1 MSSEPRSA
9 HNPSFA
15 VVTILVAIGAGLFAR
30 LALIL
35 VARAVGGS
43 ALLEWFETTALGL
56 AMLAALVQSALLLV
70 VWLRA
75 SLVPGLRSA
84 LLWESR
90 NRESRW
96 LPSLL
101 LILGLGPLANLC
113 GLVIAK
119 VTGSNL
125 QSMEQIASLIRRAS
139 PLELLPL
146 ALVLTLMPALVEE
159 SLFRGLVFRS
169 LTGIRVGLAVVLQAL
184 AFGFFHLDV
193 AQGVAT
199 SILGLGFGYIVMT
212 TGSLVG
218 AMVAHAGYNL
228 TVLMSQRFIATNG
241 AMDGLRLSAWQ
252 CAEVVVGI
260 AVSALAAR
268 TLFRYEVSSK

>member
-9 HNPSFA
+9 QNPIFA
-15 VVTILVAIGAGLFAR
+15 LITILVAIGAGLFAR
-30 LALIL
+30 LALVL
-35 VARAVGGS
+35 VARGIGGH
-43 ALLEWFETTALGL
+43 ALLEWFESTALGL
-56 AMLAALVQSALLLV
+56 AVLAALMQSALLAV

-75 SLVPGLRSA
+75 ALVPELRDA
-84 LLWESR
+84 LVWGSR

-113 GLVIAK
+113 GLAIAK
-119 VTGSNL
+119 VTGANL
-125 QSMEQIASLIRRAS
+125 QSIEQIATLIRRAS
-139 PLELLPL
+139 PIELVPL

-159 SLFRGLVFRS
+159 SLFRGLVFGS
-169 LTGIRVGLAVVLQAL
+169 LRGIGVGVAVVLQAI

-228 TVLMSQRFIATNG
+228 TVLLSQRFISSNSG
-241 AMDGLRLSAWQ
+241 ADEFHLLSWTG
-252 CAEVVVGI
+252 AEVAFGL
-260 AVSALAAR
+260 AVTALAAR
-268 TLFRYEVSSK
+268 TLLPRETRSR